1 MFSLNDLLGEQ
12 QGGETLG
19 QISNAI
25 GADQGATGSAIQLA
39 LPAILNGLANNASTP
54 DGAQA
59 LNNTLDQHHSGG
71 GLLGNLGGL
80 IMGQLTGTPQADGG
94 GILSHIFGSGQG
106 QVAQN
111 ISNNSGLNTGQVAQL
126 LMMLAPIVMGYLG
139 KKKQEDNLDAGGLAG
154 YLGGQQQQMQS
165 ADSGIMGMVSGFLD
179 SDKDGSAVD
188 DIASMAFNYFT
199 KK

>member
-12 QGGETLG
+12 QGGEALG

-25 GADQGATGSAIQLA
+25 GADQSVTSSAIQMA
-39 LPAILNGLANNASTP
+39 LPMILGGLAKNAATP

-71 GLLGNLGGL
+71 GILSSLGGL
-80 IMGQLTGTPQADGG
+80 IMGQLAPSPQTDGG
-94 GILSHIFGSGQG
+94 GIIGHIFG
-106 QVAQN
+106 QN
-111 ISNNSGLNTGQVAQL
+111 QQPAAEQISNNSGLNMGQAVQL
-126 LMMLAPIVMGYLG
+126 LAVLAPIVMGYLG
-139 KKKQEDNLDAGGLAG
+139 KKKQEEGLDANGVAG
-154 YLGGQQQQMQS
+154 YLGGQTEQMQQ

-179 SDKDGSAVD
+179 SDKDGSALD
-188 DIASMAFNYFT
+188 DVASMAFNYFT